1 MERIRSE
8 GGLDE
13 TLSSIIA
20 LCQENQ
26 VHLVFALKRQR
37 LGKVLL
43 KKVPVSIVGI
53 FNYNG
58 ADDHYNKLI
67 ELTQRTKQAYTEKWE
82 ETREKLESQQLPGT
96 NMNDLENN
104 QSCEADNTIDSVAE
118 NSDDDDEKV
127 GGDNDS
133 GSANE
138 DRITGNDL
146 TIEDV

>member
-1 MERIRSE
+1 MYLQFSCIDYRLLGMQSVLSTLYLKITFCFSFLMQ

-58 ADDHYNKLI
+58 ADVCKLCKVLKSCI
-67 ELTQRTKQAYTEKWE
+67 IQTANINVYYINTSEIPSELS
-82 ETREKLESQQLPGT
+82 RENFISSHVK
-96 NMNDLENN
+96 
-104 QSCEADNTIDSVAE
+104 
-118 NSDDDDEKV
+118 
-127 GGDNDS
+127 
-133 GSANE
+133 
-138 DRITGNDL
+138 
-146 TIEDV
+146 

>member
-1 MERIRSE
+1 ME

-58 ADDHYNKLI
+58 ADVCKL
-67 ELTQRTKQAYTEKWE
+67 
-82 ETREKLESQQLPGT
+82 
-96 NMNDLENN
+96 
-104 QSCEADNTIDSVAE
+104 C
-118 NSDDDDEKV
+118 KV
-127 GGDNDS
+127 MYYSNC
-133 GSANE
+133 
-138 DRITGNDL
+138 
-146 TIEDV
+146 